1 MQLADL
7 YAARAREVTPPMWG
21 PSPAVGEV
29 PIISLAYGFADPALF
44 PREELV
50 EATAQTLAEDA
61 GAALNYGPN
70 APALYALVA
79 ERLAREGVAA
89 REDQILLAYGSGQ
102 VLALLPRVL
111 VEPGDTVLVEAP
123 TFMGAVRQF
132 ARAGARL
139 VGVPVGA
146 QGLDADAL
154 EATLADLAR
163 RGVRPKFLYCIPTF
177 QNPTG
182 ATLGLEGRRRVV
194 ELAARYGV
202 LVVEDDAYVDLR
214 FRGAPLPP
222 MAALDEEWVLRVG
235 TFSKILAPGLR
246 MGWAHGPKG
255 LIDRLQMFK
264 LEGGSG
270 PFLTRMVARFARD
283 GGLER
288 HIARLRA
295 HYALKCERLAAA
307 LRREVPDGDFVTPE
321 GGFFIWL
328 RLPAG
333 VAASELA
340 PVALR
345 HGVEVLP
352 GPRCFADAGGEEYVR
367 LAFSEVPLDELD
379 EGARRLGAAIGEL
392 RAPDVRGA
400 PGAPG

>member
-1 MQLADL
+1 MQLSDL
-7 YAARAREVTPPMWG
+7 YAARARDAAPPMWG
-21 PSPAVGEV
+21 PSPAAGAI
-29 PIISLAYGFADPALF
+29 PIISLAYGFADPAFF

-50 EATAQTLAEDA
+50 EATAQALADDV
-61 GAALNYGPN
+61 GATLNYGPS
-70 APALYALVA
+70 APALYTLVA

-89 REDQILLAYGSGQ
+89 HEDQILLAYGSGQ
-102 VLALLPRVL
+102 VLGLLPRVL

-132 ARAGARL
+132 GRAGARL

-146 QGLDADAL
+146 QGLDPDAL

-163 RGVRPKFLYCIPTF
+163 RGVRPKFLYSIPTF
-177 QNPTG
+177 QNPAG
-182 ATLGLEGRRRVV
+182 ATLSLEGRRRVV
-194 ELAARYGV
+194 ALAARYGV

-214 FRGAPLPP
+214 FSGEALPP

-255 LIDRLQMFK
+255 LIERLQMFK

-270 PFLTRMVARFARD
+270 PFLTHLVARFAHD
-283 GGLER
+283 GRLDR
-288 HIARLRA
+288 HIEALRA
-295 HYALKCERLAAA
+295 HYAVKCERLATA
-307 LRREVPDGDFVTPE
+307 LRREVPDGDFITPE

-333 VAASELA
+333 MTASELA

-352 GPRCFADAGGEEYVR
+352 GTRCFADGGGEQHIR
-367 LAFSEVPLDELD
+367 LAFSEAPLDELD

-392 RAPDVRGA
+392 RARPM
-400 PGAPG
+400 